1 MSDVQPPIV
10 QGEALRIGELAT
22 RAGVT
27 TRTLRYWGE
36 IGLVKPTSRL
46 GSGERV
52 YSSEELER
60 VIHIRELQEL
70 LGLTLAEIQIVLESE
85 DAIERIRKAR
95 RASAT
100 TTRRLELLEHAIE
113 SHARLI
119 EKIDDRLSRI
129 AIFRDEWAERVER
142 MKVRTVELRTEQE
155 LAAEKPEAKK
165 LAPPERVLVPPP
177 GK

>member
-1 MSDVQPPIV
+1 MSSVPASIV
-10 QGEALRIGELAT
+10 QGEVLRIGELAT

-36 IGLVKPTSRL
+36 IGLVQPTKRL

-60 VIHIRELQEL
+60 VLHIRELQEL
-70 LGLTLAEIQIVLESE
+70 LGLPLAEIQIVLESE
-85 DAIERIRKAR
+85 DALERVRKAR
-95 RASAT
+95 RASET
-100 TTRRLELLEHAIE
+100 TALRLELLDNAIQ

-129 AIFRDEWAERVER
+129 ATFRDEWVQRIDR
-142 MKVRTVELRTEQE
+142 MKARAVELRSEQE
-155 LAAEKPEAKK
+155 S
-165 LAPPERVLVPPP
+165 VTD
-177 GK
+177 

>member
-1 MSDVQPPIV
+1 MSGVSPPIV
-10 QGEALRIGELAT
+10 QGEVLRIGELAT

-36 IGLVKPTSRL
+36 IGLIKPTRRL

-60 VIHIRELQEL
+60 VIHIREIQEL

-100 TTRRLELLEHAIE
+100 TARRLELLDNAIE

-129 AIFRDEWAERVER
+129 ATFRDEWVQRIER
-142 MKVRTVELRTEQE
+142 MKVRTSELRSE
-155 LAAEKPEAKK
+155 
-165 LAPPERVLVPPP
+165 
-177 GK
+177 

>member
-1 MSDVQPPIV
+1 MSGFPSSIV
-10 QGEALRIGELAT
+10 QGEVLRIGELAT

-36 IGLVKPTSRL
+36 IGLVEPTSRL

-85 DAIERIRKAR
+85 DAIERLRKAR

-100 TTRRLELLEHAIE
+100 TARRLELLENAIE

-129 AIFRDEWAERVER
+129 ATFRDEWVQRIER
-142 MKVRTVELRTEQE
+142 MKVRTSELRSEQESATEQ
-155 LAAEKPEAKK
+155 PGVKK
-165 LAPPERVLVPPP
+165 H
-177 GK
+177 